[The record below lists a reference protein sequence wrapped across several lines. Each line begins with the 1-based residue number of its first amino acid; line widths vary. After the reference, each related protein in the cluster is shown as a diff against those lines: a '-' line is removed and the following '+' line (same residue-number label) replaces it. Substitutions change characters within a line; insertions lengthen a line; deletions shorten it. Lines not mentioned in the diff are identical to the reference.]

1 MVSRANRENREEIPT
16 YGTPMGPPPTPTP
29 EREEA
34 RREKLATKPTAA
46 ERRERI
52 REHEEKAREESEKL
66 EQEAESRKTEA
77 PGPVPYETVRQPG
90 GGTPAQILK
99 ERGEDVAT
107 AIERGEGIERE
118 PEPGRQPVTVAP
130 PRVPIRERDRP
141 KQ

>member
-1 MVSRANRENREEIPT
+1 MASRQNKEAREEIPT
-16 YGTPMGPPPTPTP
+16 YGAPITTVPTPDP
-29 EREEA
+29 EREQA

-46 ERRERI
+46 ERRRRI
-52 REHEEKAREESEKL
+52 AAHEERAREESETL
-66 EQEAESRKTEA
+66 ERERESRKTEA

-90 GGTPAQILK
+90 GGTPAEILK

-107 AIERGEGIERE
+107 AIERAEGIERE

-130 PRVPIRERDRP
+130 PVSLRERKKP